1 MERRADH
8 LRAILDDFAKGK
20 GCLRKCWTPDMIE
33 VYLRSILAALFANI
47 GPEAA
52 ALGAVGASFDRM
64 MGR

>member
-1 MERRADH
+1 MNREKDY
-8 LRAILDDFAKGK
+8 LREF
-20 GCLRKCWTPDMIE
+20 WTPDMIE
-33 VYLRSILAALFANI
+33 AYLRSILAALFANV